1 MSGERSK
8 KLPWLML
15 VPAIAVL
22 LVLGVFP
29 LIYSAWLSLHSY
41 SLLDPSRGINYVG
54 GENFLNTLTSGH
66 PLGIS
71 FPKSLWLT
79 LIYLGGCLA
88 GEVGIGLLAAML
100 FSGEHRTGLRS
111 LRILMMMPMLLAPV
125 VVGNIWRYMY
135 QYSFGLLNF
144 LLRTV
149 GLPAP
154 EWLARPTWAM
164 ISLIMADVWEWIPFS
179 FLVLLA
185 AILSIPQDQWEAAN
199 IDGAGAWQRFRYIML
214 PWTKHAFLVIIL
226 IRGIDLIRVMDL
238 PYVITYGG
246 PAVSTSVLPFNA
258 YMLGFRYFEIGH
270 AAAYAYLMLALINV
284 FVILFINVLRRR
296 PENA

>member
-1 MSGERSK
+1 MFGERSK

-15 VPAIAVL
+15 APTIVVL
-22 LVLGVFP
+22 LALGVFP

-41 SLLDPSRGINYVG
+41 SLLDPSRGIDYVG
-54 GENFLNTLTSGH
+54 GRNFLNTLTTSY

-71 FPKSLWLT
+71 FPKALRLT

-88 GEVGIGLLAAML
+88 GEVGIGLLAAIL
-100 FSGEHRTGLRS
+100 FSRERYRGLRS
-111 LRILMMMPMLLAPV
+111 LRILMMAPMLLAPV

-144 LLRTV
+144 VLRTV

-154 EWLARPTWAM
+154 QWLAKPTWAM
-164 ISLIMADVWEWIPFS
+164 ISLIIAGVWEWVPFS

-185 AILSIPQDQWEAAN
+185 AILSIPQDQWEAAD
-199 IDGAGAWQRFRYIML
+199 IDGAGAWGRFLYITL
-214 PWTKHAFLVIIL
+214 PWIKHALLVIIL
-226 IRGIDLIRVMDL
+226 IRGIDLIRMIDL
-238 PYVITYGG
+238 PYVVTYGG

-258 YMLGFRYFEIGH
+258 YMLGFKYFEIGH

-284 FVILFINVLRRR
+284 FVILFINVLRRK

>member
-15 VPAIAVL
+15 VPTIAVL

-54 GENFLNTLTSGH
+54 GGNFLNTLTSGH

-79 LIYLGGCLA
+79 LIYLGGCLV
-88 GEVGIGLLAAML
+88 GEVGIGLLAAIL
-100 FSGEHRTGLRS
+100 FSREHRRGLRS
-111 LRILMMMPMLLAPV
+111 LRILMMTPMLLAPV

-154 EWLARPTWAM
+154 EWLAKPTWAM

-214 PWTKHAFLVIIL
+214 PWIKHAFLVIIL

-246 PAVSTSVLPFNA
+246 PATSTSVLPFNA